1 MHPSS
6 RQTLIDIPI
15 YNLLVLEYMINVP
28 VPEWGE
34 GKHIY
39 LAIEDDVTVTE
50 RGVEF
55 LHPPIKQIRIIR

>member
-1 MHPSS
+1 M
-6 RQTLIDIPI
+6 
-15 YNLLVLEYMINVP
+15 
-28 VPEWGE
+28 GE

-55 LHPPIKQIRIIR
+55 LRPPIMQIRVLR

>member
-1 MHPSS
+1 
-6 RQTLIDIPI
+6 
-15 YNLLVLEYMINVP
+15 MIKVP

-55 LHPPIKQIRIIR
+55 LHPPIKQIRTIR